1 VPAEFAP
8 SSVEILRFLPE
19 TILIVSGALLMA
31 LSVFWRNHAAGRFVP
46 LSLLLLLA
54 AAAASVAVHRDPGP
68 AFREMISA
76 DSFAAYFRVLVIA
89 AAALTVLVSSQYLR
103 RERSE
108 AGEYYALILLS
119 TAGQCIMASSSEL
132 IMLFIG
138 LEISSLASYVLAGY
152 LRDDRRANEAA
163 LKYFLLGS
171 FATGFL
177 LFGIAWTYGL
187 TGSTFLEDIRAGL
200 SDAGPELSPIL
211 LAMAAALVF
220 VGLAFKISAWPFQA
234 WTPDVYQGA
243 PAPVAAFLAAGPKA
257 AAFAVLIRIFMTA
270 FEPMRARWEP
280 LLWLTALVTMVIGN
294 FAALTQ
300 TNIKRLLAYSSI
312 AHAGYM
318 LVAITAASETGVA
331 AVLFYLAAYT
341 LMNVGAFAVVIHVCR
356 KGEQF
361 VQVQDFSGLAERQPA
376 TAALF
381 SLFLLSLVGIP
392 LTAGFFGKFYIFKAA
407 LDANLIWLTVLGLL
421 NSAVAAYYYLR
432 ILVVMYMHSPSEAT
446 SDLPPLGGA
455 LKAAVYASALGTL
468 LLGVFPSLVL
478 NFATKSAGL
487 VR

>member
-8 SSVEILRFLPE
+8 SSAEILRFLPE
-19 TILIVSGALLMA
+19 TILIVSGALLMV
-31 LSVFWRNHAAGRFVP
+31 LSVFWRNHATRRFVP

-54 AAAASVAVHRDPGP
+54 AAAASVAAHRDPGP

-108 AGEYYALILLS
+108 AGEYYALVLLS
-119 TAGQCIMASSSEL
+119 TAGQCIMASASEL

-200 SDAGPELSPIL
+200 SDAAPELSPIL
-211 LAMAAALVF
+211 LAMAASLVF

-270 FEPMRARWEP
+270 FEPMSARWEP
-280 LLWLTALVTMVIGN
+280 LLWLTALLTMVIGN

-318 LVAITAASETGVA
+318 LVAITAASETGMA

-361 VQVQDFSGLAERQPA
+361 VQIQDFSGLAERQPA

-432 ILVVMYMHSPSEAT
+432 ILVVMYMHPPSEAA
-446 SDLPPLGGA
+446 SDLPPLDGA

-478 NFATKSAGL
+478 NFAAKSAGL
-487 VR
+487 IR